1 MSTEALIGAW
11 VAVGLSLLI
20 YSFLYKDNPF
30 FKFAEHI
37 FVGVSIGYLLTITY
51 YQVMVNKLY
60 LPMIQ
65 QGKWWLLI
73 PAFLGLLMLSR
84 FIPPIAWLSRIS
96 FAFLLGISSGLAIP
110 RQISS
115 FILQQ
120 VQGTIKPLITVGENG
135 VTITLTNL
143 NSLLILIGVVSV
155 LFYFFFSLEHTG
167 AVRRVARMGI
177 YFLMVS
183 FGAAFGYTVMA
194 RMSLLIGRL
203 DELMLYASASYG
215 YATPLLVV
223 AMIIGLM
230 WWERK
235 EAGGIKRRD
244 KDGTNPTLNFYVLR
258 LRLLPLLDPSCWKL
272 NRGPS
277 GR

>member
-1 MSTEALIGAW
+1 MSTETLVGAW

-30 FKFAEHI
+30 FKLAEHI

-60 LPMIQ
+60 LPMMQ
-65 QGKWWLLI
+65 QGKWWLVI
-73 PAFLGLLMLSR
+73 PAFLGMLMLSR

-120 VQGTIKPLITVGENG
+120 VQGTIKPLISVGDSG
-135 VTITLTNL
+135 VTFTLVNL
-143 NSLLILIGVVSV
+143 NSLLILIGVASV
-155 LFYFFFSLEHTG
+155 LFYFFFSIEHTG
-167 AVRRVARMGI
+167 PVRRVARIGI
-177 YFLMVS
+177 YFLMIS

-203 DELMLYASASYG
+203 DELVLYASAAYG
-215 YATPLLVV
+215 HATLVLLAAV
-223 AMIIGLM
+223 ILGLV
-230 WWERK
+230 WWERRQRP
-235 EAGGIKRRD
+235 E
-244 KDGTNPTLNFYVLR
+244 
-258 LRLLPLLDPSCWKL
+258 S
-272 NRGPS
+272 
-277 GR
+277 

>member
-1 MSTEALIGAW
+1 MSTETLIGAW

-30 FKFAEHI
+30 FKLAEHI

-60 LPMIQ
+60 LPMMQ
-65 QGKWWLLI
+65 QGKWWLVI
-73 PAFLGLLMLSR
+73 PAFLGMLMLSR

-120 VQGTIKPLITVGENG
+120 VQGTMKPLISVGDSG
-135 VTITLTNL
+135 VTFTLVNL
-143 NSLLILIGVVSV
+143 NSLLILIGVASV
-155 LFYFFFSLEHTG
+155 LFYFFFSIEHTG
-167 AVRRVARMGI
+167 PVRRVARIGI
-177 YFLMVS
+177 YFLMIS

-203 DELMLYASASYG
+203 DELVLYSSAAYG
-215 YATPLLVV
+215 HATLVLLAAV
-223 AMIIGLM
+223 ILGLV
-230 WWERK
+230 WWER
-235 EAGGIKRRD
+235 RRR
-244 KDGTNPTLNFYVLR
+244 PE
-258 LRLLPLLDPSCWKL
+258 S
-272 NRGPS
+272 
-277 GR
+277 

>member
-1 MSTEALIGAW
+1 MSTETLIGAW

-30 FKFAEHI
+30 FKLAEHI

-60 LPMIQ
+60 LPMMQ
-65 QGKWWLLI
+65 QGKWWLVI
-73 PAFLGLLMLSR
+73 PAFLGMLMLSR

-120 VQGTIKPLITVGENG
+120 VQGTIKPLVTVGDSG
-135 VTITLTNL
+135 VTFTLANL
-143 NSLLILIGVVSV
+143 DSLLILIGVVSV
-155 LFYFFFSLEHTG
+155 LFYFFFSIEHTG
-167 AVRRVARMGI
+167 PVRRVARIGI
-177 YFLMVS
+177 YFLMIS

-203 DELMLYASASYG
+203 DELVLYSSAAYG
-215 YATPLLVV
+215 HATLVLLAAV
-223 AMIIGLM
+223 ILGLV
-230 WWERK
+230 WWERRQRP
-235 EAGGIKRRD
+235 E
-244 KDGTNPTLNFYVLR
+244 
-258 LRLLPLLDPSCWKL
+258 S
-272 NRGPS
+272 
-277 GR
+277 